1 MSEVTSDGRSGSGGN
16 GRRPR
21 PVRRLLTGLVALM
34 VVAGLVVYLNRDKLS
49 DPAEGCK
56 IDTAAGSGTLDLTQ
70 AANAA
75 TITAVALS
83 RGLPERAVTIA
94 LATAMQESKIHNL
107 EGGDRDSV
115 GLFQQRPSQGWG
127 TADQIKDPVYAT
139 NKFLDGLVKVPG
151 YARLPLTDAAQQVQ
165 KSGFPQAYA
174 KHETNATLVSA
185 ALTGREPAAL
195 TCVVHEL
202 SAPVPASPAASS
214 AAAQAAAQAGA
225 QSGAQA
231 GAQPGGQAAAQSGAQ
246 AAGQQPAG
254 LTERVRREFG
264 RSVAVSAAP
273 KAAKDPREVLALAPQ
288 PTASADSGP
297 GAQRQA
303 GWAVAQW
310 AVAQAS
316 ELGIG
321 SVLFDGKVWRVDR
334 PKDGWKAQND
344 GSGTDRVV
352 VTLGA
357 PVRK

>member
-1 MSEVTSDGRSGSGGN
+1 MSEETSGGPGGSGAT
-16 GRRPR
+16 GRRGR
-21 PVRRLLTGLVALM
+21 PLRRLATGFVALL
-34 VVAGLVVYLNRDKLS
+34 VVAGLVLYLNRDKIVA
-49 DPAEGCK
+49 PPEGCT

-75 TITAVALS
+75 TIAAVALS

-107 EGGDRDSV
+107 DGGDRDSV

-127 TADQIKDPVYAT
+127 TAAQIKDPVYAT
-139 NKFLDGLVKVPG
+139 NKFLDSLVKVPG

-174 KHETNATLVSA
+174 KHETNATLVAA

-202 SAPVPASPAASS
+202 SAPAPAVTTAASTAATAPPATAPAAASP
-214 AAAQAAAQAGA
+214 
-225 QSGAQA
+225 
-231 GAQPGGQAAAQSGAQ
+231 
-246 AAGQQPAG
+246 AAGQQPVG

-264 RSVAVSAAP
+264 RAVAVAPAP
-273 KAAKDPREVLALAPQ
+273 KAGKDPREMLALTPQ
-288 PTASADSGP
+288 PTATADSGP
-297 GAQRQA
+297 NATRQA

-310 AVAQAS
+310 AVAQAQD
-316 ELGIG
+316 LGIG

-334 PKDGWKAQND
+334 PKDGWKAQPE
-344 GSGTDRVV
+344 GSGTDQVLV
-352 VTLGA
+352 GLGTPA
-357 PVRK
+357 KK

>member
-1 MSEVTSDGRSGSGGN
+1 MSEVTSDGQAGSGAN
-16 GRRPR
+16 GRRRR
-21 PVRRLLTGLVALM
+21 PLRRLLTGLVALM

-49 DPAEGCK
+49 APAEGCK

-127 TADQIKDPVYAT
+127 TADQIMDPVYAT

-202 SAPVPASPAASS
+202 SAPAPASPAASS
-214 AAAQAAAQAGA
+214 TAAPDAPPATAQA
-225 QSGAQA
+225 GAQA
-231 GAQPGGQAAAQSGAQ
+231 GAQ
-246 AAGQQPAG
+246 QPVA

-264 RSVAVSAAP
+264 RAVAVSAAP
-273 KAAKDPREVLALAPQ
+273 KASKDPREVLALAPQ

-344 GSGTDRVV
+344 GSGTDRVL